1 MKYLLYILL
10 GFTLTGRLMD
20 IYAWDSTAAKY
31 MPLQV
36 GNQWVYM
43 GSAHAYIQNGRSY
56 TVYKI
61 TGTADT
67 LGHHYYR
74 IETRV
79 YMISGT
85 ISSGVMQFSNMVRI
99 DSLSMN
105 FKKLWFYCNVNE
117 TSIDSL
123 SSKKTDSLKICPQQF
138 YTSSSYCYDTSAY
151 SIFGVSYPSKTFHEF
166 FGPGYST
173 IYVKGIGIVF
183 SSYGYQMNQSTDTL
197 IGCVIN
203 GVVIGDTSILVGLQQ
218 INSEI
223 PERLVLSQNYP
234 NPFNPVTKIKFQIPL
249 LRGLNAEGGRGVF
262 TNLTIYDALGKEAAV
277 LLNQQLQPGTYEA
290 DWDASNYPSGIYYYQ
305 ISIHSGKLETEN
317 YTETKKMI
325 LIK

>member
-1 MKYLLYILL
+1 MKFLLFILL
-10 GFTLTGRLMD
+10 GFTLLGKSPE

-85 ISSGVMQFSNMVRI
+85 VSSGVMQFSNMVRI

-105 FKKLWFYCNVNE
+105 FKKLWFYCNGNE

-138 YTSSSYCYDTSAY
+138 YTASSYCYDTSAY
-151 SIFGVSYPSKTFHEF
+151 TIFGVSYPSKTFHEF
-166 FGPGYST
+166 FGPGYGT

-183 SSYGYQMNQSTDTL
+183 SSYGYQMNHSTDTL

-234 NPFNPVTKIKFQIPL
+234 NPFNPVTKIKFEIPASVETSRRDVL
-249 LRGLNAEGGRGVF
+249 F
-262 TNLTIYDALGKEAAV
+262 TIYDALGKEVQV
-277 LLNQQLQPGTYEA
+277 LVNQLLQSGTYEA
-290 DWDASNYPSGIYYYQ
+290 DWDASAYPSGVYYY
-305 ISIHSGKLETEN
+305 KLETQN
-317 YTETKKMI
+317 YSETKKMI